1 MKSRQIRPVRESL
14 LEGTTAFDTAQPIP
28 YTSDMLRVA
37 VIDGQGGGIGNL
49 VVKRLREEFKDTV
62 EIIAL
67 GTNAAA
73 TASMMKA
80 RANKGATGEN
90 AIVWNS
96 QRVDVIV
103 GPLSIVLPDAML
115 GEVTAKM
122 ASAVVASA
130 AKTILLPLNQEEIE
144 IAGANKEPLPHMIE
158 HIVSRI
164 KEIENVDV
172 MRPEEGKIFLK
183 NLFGEQ
189 KVFEGQIR
197 EISLLRHK
205 ILLEKK

>member
-1 MKSRQIRPVRESL
+1 MESQCHCQISV
-14 LEGTTAFDTAQPIP
+14 FDTGQPIF
-28 YTSDMLRVA
+28 YTSVMLRVA

-49 VVKRLREEFKDTV
+49 IVKRLREEFKDAV

-73 TASMMKA
+73 TTSMMKA

-90 AIVWNS
+90 AIIWNS

-115 GEVTAKM
+115 GEVTSKM
-122 ASAVVASA
+122 ASAVVASG
-130 AKTILLPLNQEEIE
+130 AKTILLPLNQEDLE
-144 IAGANKEPLPHMIE
+144 IAGVKKEPLPHMIE

-164 KEIENVDV
+164 KEIEHV
-172 MRPEEGKIFLK
+172 
-183 NLFGEQ
+183 
-189 KVFEGQIR
+189 
-197 EISLLRHK
+197 
-205 ILLEKK
+205 